1 MNIKNPT
8 FSLFIG
14 ILCIGLYPIL
24 VKTVNVHGVSAAF
37 YRMFLACVFLFPAL
51 FFFKKLKP
59 IPKKWIGMLALSG
72 FLFAADIAVWN
83 ISIQVSSATQATLLT
98 NLAPIWVGIGSF
110 LFLAK
115 KPNRWFWL
123 GAIVALSGM
132 STLVG
137 FDVIAS
143 LQLDLGFW
151 FAVLSGVFYATYM
164 LVSKSI
170 MRQMDVLNFMAYSM
184 LFSTALLL
192 LTCITFDFPL
202 SHFTFPDWF
211 SLFILA
217 LICQLLGW
225 ISISYAVQK
234 LEASSVSLTLLSQA
248 VVTGLLAWLFIGEK
262 MTLQMILGGIII
274 LIGIGITYLPET
286 KRT

>member
-1 MNIKNPT
+1 MI
-8 FSLFIG
+8 
-14 ILCIGLYPIL
+14 
-24 VKTVNVHGVSAAF
+24 
-37 YRMFLACVFLFPAL
+37 
-51 FFFKKLKP
+51 
-59 IPKKWIGMLALSG
+59 ALSG

-123 GAIVALSGM
+123 GAVVALVGM
-132 STLVG
+132 TTLVG
-137 FDVIAS
+137 FEVIAS

-151 FAVLSGVFYATYM
+151 FAVLSGIFYAAYM

-184 LFSTALLL
+184 LVSTFLLGITCVAL
-192 LTCITFDFPL
+192 DFPL
-202 SHFTFPDWF
+202 SNFTLPDWI
-211 SLFILA
+211 SLFVLA

-274 LIGIGITYLPET
+274 LFGIGITHLPEA
-286 KRT
+286 KRM